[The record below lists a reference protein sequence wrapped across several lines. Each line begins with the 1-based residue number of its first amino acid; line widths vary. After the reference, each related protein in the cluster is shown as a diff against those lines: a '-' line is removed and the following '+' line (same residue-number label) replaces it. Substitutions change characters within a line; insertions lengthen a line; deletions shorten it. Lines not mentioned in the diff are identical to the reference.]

1 MAHKRIAFHK
11 DTEHKT
17 VNHYANLLFF
27 FIDAVYCSF
36 FSVHQLT
43 IRVFA
48 LKIDANTLIV
58 ALIAFWPRCVL
69 LKTSECK
76 GDERALGYRK
86 TLN

>member
-27 FIDAVYCSF
+27 LLTPCVALFFCSP
-36 FSVHQLT
+36 T

-76 GDERALGYRK
+76 GDESIRVS
-86 TLN
+86 

>member
-27 FIDAVYCSF
+27 LLTPYF
-36 FSVHQLT
+36 FFVSPT

-58 ALIAFWPRCVL
+58 ALIAFCPHCVL

-76 GDERALGYRK
+76 GDESIRVS
-86 TLN
+86 